1 MVPVEI
7 SKAIMITKATG
18 IDVDEELT
26 FLCCIDDNK

>member
-7 SKAIMITKATG
+7 SKAIMIPKATG
-18 IDVDEELT
+18 IDDDEELT